1 VKKLKEQMERKD
13 KAEMRRIEESAEM
26 KKEIKSMKV

>member
-1 VKKLKEQMERKD
+1 MERKD

-26 KKEIKSMKV
+26 KKEIKSLKM